1 MPSPPPKARDALH
14 FAASSAAAIEPYL
27 PPRTTDPTSTSSP
40 PPPPPPPPQSSPS
53 PSPSASPP
61 PSSPLN
67 RPFVT
72 LTFATSLDSALALAP
87 GTQTALSGPASKA
100 MTHHLRSRHAAILV
114 GAGTAVADDPSL
126 NCRIEG
132 VGGYGGEEGEPLAGQ
147 PRPVV
152 VDPRGRWDFSGGE
165 DGGKG
170 LAKVLRLAGEG
181 RGRAPW
187 VVVAEGVGGRAL
199 GRRRRDVLEGCG
211 GRVLEVRVR
220 EEDGRMEWGDVLGR
234 LAAEGI
240 ESVMVEGGAGVINAL
255 LEPRNVGLVDSVI
268 VTVAPT
274 WLGQGGV
281 VVSPP
286 RRVDGEGR
294 PVAAAR
300 LKEVKWCPLGEDVV
314 LCGRL

>member
-1 MPSPPPKARDALH
+1 MSSAPPQQKVRDALH
-14 FAASSAAAIEPYL
+14 FPAADAAALEPYL
-27 PPRTTDPTSTSSP
+27 PPAPAPPPPSLSTSTSTNEP
-40 PPPPPPPPQSSPS
+40 DPRRPRHRRH
-53 PSPSASPP
+53 
-61 PSSPLN
+61 

-72 LTFATSLDSALALAP
+72 LTFATSLDSALSLAP

-126 NCRIEG
+126 NCRIAG
-132 VGGYGGEEGEPLAGQ
+132 VGGYGGGGPDEPLRGQ

-152 VDPRGRWDFSGGE
+152 VDPRARWDWGGGE
-165 DGGKG
+165 GHNKPL

-187 VVVAEGVGGRAL
+187 VVVAEGEGEKVGVE
-199 GRRRRDVLEGCG
+199 RRRVLEGCG
-211 GRVLEVRVR
+211 GRVLEVRTG
-220 EEDGRMEWGDVLGR
+220 EDGRMEWGDVLGL
-234 LAAEGI
+234 LAGEGI
-240 ESVMVEGGAGVINAL
+240 ESVMVEGGAGVINKL
-255 LEPRNVGLVDSVI
+255 LEPQNVELVDSVI
-268 VTVAPT
+268 VTIAPT

-286 RRVDGEGR
+286 RRVDEQGR
-294 PVAAAR
+294 PVTAAR

-314 LCGRL
+314 LCGRLQ

>member
-1 MPSPPPKARDALH
+1 MPPPPTAASAPPQKVRDALH
-14 FAASSAAAIEPYL
+14 FPASDAAAIEPYL
-27 PPRTTDPTSTSSP
+27 PPTTTKPSS
-40 PPPPPPPPQSSPS
+40 SSPS
-53 PSPSASPP
+53 PSP
-61 PSSPLN
+61 PLD

-72 LTFATSLDSALALAP
+72 LTFATSLDSALSLAP

-100 MTHHLRSRHAAILV
+100 MTHHLRSRHQAILV

-132 VGGYGGEEGEPLAGQ
+132 VGGYGGTDDGEQLSGQ

-152 VDPRGRWDFSGGE
+152 VDPRGRWDWGGGGRE
-165 DGGKG
+165 DAPM
-170 LAKVLRLAGEG
+170 AKVLRLAGEG

-187 VVVAEGVGGRAL
+187 VLVAEGRGVEVGPERRA
-199 GRRRRDVLEGCG
+199 VLEGCG
-211 GRVLEVRVR
+211 GRVLEVATD
-220 EEDGRMEWGDVLGR
+220 EDGRMEWSRVLGR

-240 ESVMVEGGAGVINAL
+240 ESVMVEGGAGVINKL
-255 LEPRNVGLVDSVI
+255 LEPQNVHLVDSVI
-268 VTVAPT
+268 VTIAPT

-286 RRVDGEGR
+286 RRVDGDGT

-314 LCGRL
+314 LCGRLQ